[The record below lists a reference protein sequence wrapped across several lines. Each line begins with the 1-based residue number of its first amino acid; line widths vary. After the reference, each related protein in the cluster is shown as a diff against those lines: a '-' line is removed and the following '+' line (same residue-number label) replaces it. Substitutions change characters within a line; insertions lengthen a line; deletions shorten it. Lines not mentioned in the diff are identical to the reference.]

1 MPNVSHPRQFLQAM
15 NDIPIKI
22 GLDAK
27 RIVRNATGLGSYGRT
42 LAADLARHDKF
53 DMLLYAPD
61 AGRDDLRNQL
71 AETPR
76 LHYRYSDAQSA
87 LGKALWRSRGIVGQL
102 QRDGVSLFHG
112 LSGEL
117 PFGIRKSGIKT
128 VVTIHDLIFLRHPE
142 YYKWIDTKL
151 YAWKFRRTLKE
162 ADRII
167 AISECTKRDIME
179 FGHVPDDK
187 ITLIYQSCSTF
198 FKQHESEDL
207 LQKVNARYELPS
219 RYIVNVGTIE
229 ERKNI
234 ALAVKALP
242 LLPSDLHLVVVGRR
256 TPYTESVEQL
266 AADLQVAHRLH
277 ILTGVPNSDLPA
289 IYQMA
294 EACVYPSRYE
304 GFGIPVI
311 EAIQSGLPV
320 VACGGSCLEEAGGPY
335 SLYVA
340 PDDAEGMAAAI
351 RQSLKGAEGR
361 EERISRS
368 QQYVRRFEGT
378 DVAAQVLALY
388 EELLTSHS

>member
-1 MPNVSHPRQFLQAM
+1 MMGDKQDN
-15 NDIPIKI
+15 PIRI

-42 LAADLARHDKF
+42 LAADLARHNRF
-53 DMLLYAPD
+53 DLLLYAPD
-61 AGRDDLRNQL
+61 AGHDNLRSQL
-71 AETPR
+71 AETAN
-76 LHYRYSDAQSA
+76 LHYRFSNAQTA

-102 QRDGVSLFHG
+102 QRDGVRLFHG

-117 PFGIRKSGIKT
+117 PTGIHRSGIKT

-151 YAWKFRRTLKE
+151 YAWKFWRTLKE

-167 AISECTKRDIME
+167 AISECTRRDIME
-179 FGHVPDDK
+179 FGNVPAEK
-187 ITLIYQSCSTF
+187 ISLIYQSCSTF
-198 FKQHESEDL
+198 FKQQESEDL

-242 LLPSDLHLVVVGRR
+242 LLPPDLHLVVVGRR
-256 TPYTESVEQL
+256 TPYTDSVLQQ
-266 AADLQVAHRLH
+266 AADLQVSQRVH
-277 ILTGVPNSDLPA
+277 ILTGVPNSDLPS

-304 GFGIPVI
+304 GFGIPII
-311 EAIQSGLPV
+311 EAVQSGLPV
-320 VACGGSCLEEAGGPY
+320 VACTGSCLEEAGGPDN
-335 SLYVA
+335 LYVS
-340 PDDAEGMAAAI
+340 PDDVEGMAAAI

-361 EERISRS
+361 DERILRS
-368 QQYVRRFEGT
+368 QEYVRRFEGV
-378 DVAAQVLALY
+378 DVAGQVLSLY
-388 EELLTSHS
+388 KELLNS

>member
-1 MPNVSHPRQFLQAM
+1 MKHV
-15 NDIPIKI
+15 I
-22 GLDAK
+22 GFDAK
-27 RIVRNATGLGSYGRT
+27 RIVNNATGLGSYGRT
-42 LAADLARHDKF
+42 LVGDLLRASSPDWTFR
-53 DMLLYAPD
+53 LYAPD
-61 AGRDDLRNQL
+61 EGNPALTGQL
-71 AETPR
+71 EKNPR
-76 LHYRYSDAQSA
+76 LTLCHPETNPPSLWERGWGRGS
-87 LGKALWRSRGIVGQL
+87 LWRSHGIVSQL
-102 QRDGVSLFHG
+102 RREGVRLYHG

-117 PFGIRKSGIKT
+117 PIGIRKSGIRS

-142 YYKWIDTKL
+142 YYKWIDSKL

-167 AISECTKRDIME
+167 AISECTRRDIIE
-179 FGHVPDDK
+179 FGQVPPEK
-187 ITLIYQSCSTF
+187 ISLIYQSCSTF
-198 FKQHESEDL
+198 FKQRESEDL

-242 LLPSDLHLVVVGRR
+242 LLPPDLHLVIVGRR
-256 TPYTESVEQL
+256 TPYTDSVMQE
-266 AADLQVAHRLH
+266 AARLQVAQRVH
-277 ILTGVPNSDLPA
+277 ILRGVPNSDLPS

-320 VACGGSCLEEAGGPY
+320 VACTGSCLEEAGGPD

-340 PDDAEGMAAAI
+340 PDDVEGMAAAI

-361 EERISRS
+361 DERIRLS
-368 QQYVRRFEGT
+368 QQYVRRFEGV
-378 DVAAQVLALY
+378 DVAGQVLSLY
-388 EELLTSHS
+388 EELIDG